1 MNAFGGT
8 LNDKDCFDTEL
19 NAGIH
24 LENESYVN
32 LFKQTA
38 EEIVKITGAKT
49 FLDCGG
55 GMGAYTKAMLEQ
67 GLDCTYVDL
76 NQHHFEYVGKRLKTM
91 NEGQTLQIYS
101 KDFTTQTFKHFDLVA
116 SIEVMEHIPDSKL
129 IPFLTKLKCNY
140 FHFSSTPNTTDFDK
154 EWGHINIKQEAEWV
168 ELFEKCGFIFWQRL
182 SHPTSWSLLFTK

>member
-8 LNDKDCFDTEL
+8 LNDQDCFDTEL

-24 LENESYVN
+24 LDNESYVN

-76 NQHHFEYVGKRLKTM
+76 NQHHVEYVGKRLKPIHDA
-91 NEGQTLQIYS
+91 QTLLIYA
-101 KDFTTQTFKHFDLVA
+101 KDFTKQTFKKFDLVA
-116 SIEVMEHIPDSKL
+116 SIEVMEHIPDAQL
-129 IPFLTKLKCNY
+129 IPFLTNLQCDY
-140 FHFSSTPNTTDFDK
+140 FHFSSTPHTTDYDA
-154 EWGHINIKQEAEWV
+154 EWGHINIKSEEEWV
-168 ELFEKCGFIFWQRL
+168 ALFEKCGFIFWQRL

>member
-1 MNAFGGT
+1 LNAFGGT
-8 LNDKDCFDTEL
+8 LNDQDCFDTEL

-24 LENESYVN
+24 LDNESYVN

-76 NQHHFEYVGKRLKTM
+76 NQHHVDYVGHRL
-91 NEGQTLQIYS
+91 NPSHDGQTLNIYQN
-101 KDFTTQTFKHFDLVA
+101 DFTKQTFKKFDLVA
-116 SIEVMEHIPDSKL
+116 SIEVMEHITDAQL
-129 IPFLTKLKCNY
+129 IPFLTKLKCDY
-140 FHFSSTPNTTDFDK
+140 FHFSSTPHTTGYDA
-154 EWGHINIKQEAEWV
+154 EWGHINIKSEEEWV
-168 ELFEKCGFIFWQRL
+168 ALFEKCGFIFWQRL

>member
-8 LNDKDCFDTEL
+8 WDDIKCFNHENDL
-19 NAGIH
+19 GIN
-24 LENESYVN
+24 LDNESYVN
-32 LFKQTA
+32 LFRQTA
-38 EEIVKITGAKT
+38 KEIVKITGAKT

-76 NQHHFEYVGKRLKTM
+76 NQHHFEYVGKRLKTI

-116 SIEVMEHIPDSKL
+116 SIEVMEHIPDAKL
-129 IPFLTKLKCNY
+129 IPFLTKLKCNF
-140 FHFSSTPNTTDFDK
+140 FHFSSTPNTTDFDA

-168 ELFEKCGFIFWQRL
+168 ELFTKCGFTQWIKL
-182 SHPTSWSLLFTK
+182 NHPTSWSLLFTK

>member
-8 LNDKDCFDTEL
+8 LNDQDCFDTEL

-24 LENESYVN
+24 LDNDSYVN

-38 EEIVKITGAKT
+38 EEIVKTTGAKT

-76 NQHHFEYVGKRLKTM
+76 NQHHVEYVGKRLKPIHDA
-91 NEGQTLQIYS
+91 QTLLIYA
-101 KDFTTQTFKHFDLVA
+101 KDFTKQTFKKFDLVA
-116 SIEVMEHIPDSKL
+116 SIEVMEHIPDAQL
-129 IPFLTKLKCNY
+129 IPFLTKLKCDY
-140 FHFSSTPNTTDFDK
+140 FHFSSTPHTTDYDA
-154 EWGHINIKQEAEWV
+154 EWGHINIKSEEEWV
-168 ELFEKCGFIFWQRL
+168 ALFEKCGFIFWQRL

>member
-8 LNDKDCFDTEL
+8 WDDIKCFNHENDL
-19 NAGIH
+19 GIN
-24 LENESYVN
+24 LDNESYVE
-32 LFKQTA
+32 LFRNTGN
-38 EEIVKITGAKT
+38 EIVKITGAKT

-76 NQHHFEYVGKRLKTM
+76 NQHHFEYVGKRLKTI

-140 FHFSSTPNTTDFDK
+140 FHFSSTPNTTDFDA

>member
-8 LNDKDCFDTEL
+8 LNDQDCFDTEL

-24 LENESYVN
+24 LDNESYVN

-76 NQHHFEYVGKRLKTM
+76 NQHHVEYVGKRLKPIHDA
-91 NEGQTLQIYS
+91 QTLNIYHN
-101 KDFTTQTFKHFDLVA
+101 DFTACTFKKFDLVA
-116 SIEVMEHIPDSKL
+116 SIEVMEHIPDAQL
-129 IPFLTKLKCNY
+129 IPFLTKLKCDY
-140 FHFSSTPNTTDFDK
+140 FHFS
-154 EWGHINIKQEAEWV
+154 V
-168 ELFEKCGFIFWQRL
+168 E
-182 SHPTSWSLLFTK
+182 HLLEFYEVMTAHLVGRFG

>member
-8 LNDKDCFDTEL
+8 LNDQDCFDTEL

-24 LENESYVN
+24 LDNESYVE
-32 LFKQTA
+32 LFRNTGN
-38 EEIVKITGAKT
+38 EIVKITGAKT

-76 NQHHFEYVGKRLKTM
+76 NEHHIKYVRKRLKPL
-91 NEGQTLQIYS
+91 NDQQSLDIYDD
-101 KDFTTQTFKHFDLVA
+101 DFTACVFKKFDLVA
-116 SIEVMEHIPDSKL
+116 SIEVMEHIPDAQL
-129 IPFLTKLKCNY
+129 IPFLTKLKCGY
-140 FHFSSTPNTTDFDK
+140 FHFSSTPHTTDYDA
-154 EWGHINIKQEAEWV
+154 EWGHINIKSEEEWV
-168 ELFEKCGFIFWQRL
+168 ALFEKCGFIFWQRL